1 MLFGR
6 ADGVSVDKLQQ
17 FEVLRTAFPF
27 GYCDVGMLF
36 FHLGNHIQRIWL
48 IYGEMYTELVA
59 DSFEWFMEKWCWIR
73 NGISISGC
81 AGWRYIK
88 GCSKGLEQPLN
99 VFQVA
104 FAGLHQGYLKIGM
117 RSFTARFP
125 LAASAG
131 AH

>member
-1 MLFGR
+1 MKMLFGR

-59 DSFEWFMEKWCWIR
+59 DSFEEFMEK
-73 NGISISGC
+73 
-81 AGWRYIK
+81 A
-88 GCSKGLEQPLN
+88 
-99 VFQVA
+99 VFDKKWD
-104 FAGLHQGYLKIGM
+104 FG
-117 RSFTARFP
+117 
-125 LAASAG
+125 
-131 AH
+131 

>member
-48 IYGEMYTELVA
+48 IYGEMYTEPVA
-59 DSFEWFMEKWCWIR
+59 NSFEEFMEK
-73 NGISISGC
+73 
-81 AGWRYIK
+81 A
-88 GCSKGLEQPLN
+88 
-99 VFQVA
+99 VFYKKWD
-104 FAGLHQGYLKIGM
+104 FD
-117 RSFTARFP
+117 
-125 LAASAG
+125 
-131 AH
+131 

>member
-27 GYCDVGMLF
+27 SYCDVGMLF

-59 DSFEWFMEKWCWIR
+59 DSFEEFMEK
-73 NGISISGC
+73 
-81 AGWRYIK
+81 A
-88 GCSKGLEQPLN
+88 
-99 VFQVA
+99 VFD
-104 FAGLHQGYLKIGM
+104 
-117 RSFTARFP
+117 
-125 LAASAG
+125 
-131 AH
+131 